1 MPLSSARPSK
11 KELNCMPP
19 ERLHPGLPSEWLRHA
34 RSDIFFAQN
43 RLEEGMLETNCYHA
57 QQSAEKSIKA
67 VCVHRNIRF
76 SYTHD
81 LNRLMTE
88 LYPDLEGMPVFT
100 KDLEALSGYA
110 VSGRYPALMNPSP
123 KRNGSR
129 PSASPKP
136 SSTGQPS
143 KSKIPH
149 NSLPAVARRAKEG

>member
-1 MPLSSARPSK
+1 
-11 KELNCMPP
+11 MPP

-57 QQSAEKSIKA
+57 QQSVEKSIKA

-88 LYPDLEGMPVFT
+88 LYPDLEGMPFFT
-100 KDLEALSGYA
+100 KDLEVLSGYA
-110 VSGRYPALMNPSP
+110 VSGRYPGFDDPVTEEEWQMAVRIAKTVLDWDTLEI
-123 KRNGSR
+123 RNT
-129 PSASPKP
+129 P
-136 SSTGQPS
+136 
-143 KSKIPH
+143 
-149 NSLPAVARRAKEG
+149 E